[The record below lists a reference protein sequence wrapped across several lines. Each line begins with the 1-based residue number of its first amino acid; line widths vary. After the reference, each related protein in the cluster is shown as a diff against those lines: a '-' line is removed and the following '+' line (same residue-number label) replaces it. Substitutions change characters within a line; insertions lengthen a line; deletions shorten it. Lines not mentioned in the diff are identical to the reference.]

1 MDVNKLLKEDYQK
14 WKNNQYIFQK
24 EQGRFEGKTFGQ
36 FTEDTYRL
44 AEHLLRL
51 GLSDEKVIIYG
62 RNSYALMVA
71 DLAVT
76 AFVGISVVVAKDMKG
91 ESVRKLAEAIDAK
104 AILYASE
111 KEETVQKILET
122 MNIRTICFDEIPRLP
137 ECEQLFQL
145 TSRNPDVCSKIVF
158 SSGTTGPSKG
168 VQLSLRNIFFGY
180 SELSK
185 RVQYTTDDRVYLFLP
200 LNHVYASC
208 YCYYLSLIDGSGITA
223 DVLLRRTAGVSEAAG
238 PVRRS
243 DRTGLWVKDSVPVLQ
258 WSTVPEGAAERLPR
272 TAHAAGIRN
281 VRNSS
286 VLLHRLSGRSG

>member
-145 TSRNPDVCSKIVF
+145 TSRNPDVCKI
-158 SSGTTGPSKG
+158 P
-168 VQLSLRNIFFGY
+168 
-180 SELSK
+180 
-185 RVQYTTDDRVYLFLP
+185 
-200 LNHVYASC
+200 
-208 YCYYLSLIDGSGITA
+208 
-223 DVLLRRTAGVSEAAG
+223 
-238 PVRRS
+238 
-243 DRTGLWVKDSVPVLQ
+243 
-258 WSTVPEGAAERLPR
+258 
-272 TAHAAGIRN
+272 
-281 VRNSS
+281 
-286 VLLHRLSGRSG
+286 